1 MKASITPDNKDIDD
15 DAYFE
20 ITSAPPDYP
29 STPSVTEDEEEEDD
43 LSTPSLNEALPLEKH
58 NNYYESLEEEGKE
71 SGQYFPPENVYDY
84 HSELSNYY
92 KQLVLNQF
100 DQLSLSRLE
109 LIRDTLPEMYK
120 QQIER
125 LSNL

>member
-1 MKASITPDNKDIDD
+1 MEASITPDNKDIDD

-20 ITSAPPDYP
+20 ITIAPPDYP

-58 NNYYESLEEEGKE
+58 NSYYESLEEEE
-71 SGQYFPPENVYDY
+71 PDQYFPPENVYDY

-92 KQLVLNQF
+92 KQLILNQF